1 MDSKYVAYQYM
12 EIVIPCK
19 PTSPNYEVE
28 LLREDT
34 KEIIFSKDFDPKF
47 GFTIF
52 LNNLE
57 AGGNFTCRLVDN
69 ITNFRNVFVEVQ
81 KGELSDYLD
90 LEIIDVP
97 ENCAMNG
104 KSLKLSCNVET
115 NSINMI
121 SSKFLLPNGEEA
133 KSNERMTVGPLKEY
147 DNGFYTILY
156 IHNALKTYDEGN
168 YTCIAEDIYNISV
181 TAIKTIKFT
190 DNPIIQFDSSVSKI
204 DVNLKEYEYTPIVF
218 KFTFIAC
225 PDFTLEVVKDEVLIG
240 KGDKFKKPNKHS
252 LNINED
258 EIKFYITSP
267 VVYDIG
273 NYTFVMSNEG
283 GIIKR
288 NIELI
293 INAGPKCTVKDVET
307 VPGKEI
313 TFLCTCIA
321 YPPADIQWSFKACN
335 YEKNDDIEDYDVDE
349 CDDFMTINA
358 QTSFISTNKYT
369 QSSNITIIASE
380 SGEMECKGQNIINSS
395 SDTAGLVINDMSG
408 IFNLFGIDEHE
419 KIAIGDEIKLVCR
432 ALPRNYTNTIQWHKN
447 DKYIKDKNNI
457 YIIKNN
463 TKYSYGSILHFKGIQ
478 KENEGEYNCGVFD
491 HNHEFHEITKHLKI
505 YDAQYPSIISSFSQN
520 KISKKIGENLKLDCI
535 ADGIPAPRIV
545 WKKNGKLINFDR
557 NATRVILNN
566 MIMTLEFMAL
576 MQEDDGEYVCIAENR
591 LGKASKPFKIHI
603 TSDHS
608 NQTVLI
614 TLSIAL
620 IFALLF
626 LLYAWFYNYRNKKL
640 IAELKA
646 AGLENFEEG
655 NTECINPDINLH
667 EQADLLPYDKNFEFP
682 KNKLELKKQLGAG
695 AFGIVIEA
703 IATGIVVY
711 EPETV
716 VAVKMVKKQAGNEVI
731 KALVSELKI
740 LIHLGQ
746 HLNIVNLLGAV
757 TKDIAKR
764 ELMVIV
770 EYCKYGNLQ
779 NYLVKNRSNF
789 IDQIRNGRIAPV
801 FKKDDSSEGS
811 SSQCVDSP
819 KHINMIIV
827 DDKTNPKSNE
837 HATSNNDT
845 EERSSL
851 CTSDLVCWAFQ
862 VARGMDY
869 LSKMRIIH
877 GDLAARNILLC
888 DNNIVKICDFGL
900 SKSIYKN
907 DIYKRKGENMLPF
920 KWLSLEAISDSIF
933 SVYSDVWSYG
943 IMLWEFFSLGNVP
956 YPGMEAN
963 EKLFYKIRE
972 GYRMEK
978 PEFATEDIHEIMI
991 NCWNVV
997 PESRPL
1003 FKDLERRFSSLMGE
1017 SVKNH
1022 YIVLN
1027 DKYMRANP
1035 RTDKGENSNYLEPI
1049 LSPSADAPKP
1059 IFGQNK
1065 NHYVKQN
1072 VISISDSSK
1081 SDSQQ
1086 MSQANDTNSIVL
1098 NSSSN
1103 IADLKHLNENN
1114 KNVEQQAKFQEELK
1128 LKLMKR
1134 NYSKNT

>member
-1 MDSKYVAYQYM
+1 MRNEKRNWSGNKIFHYIDANYTDSGDDQNGYKKHLEIKSVNVSCVGFIYCIKTSEWDLIESNDDEYLLFENSPKVYLFVNDPENKLYPMDSKYVAQQYT
-12 EIVIPCK
+12 ELIIPCK
-19 PTSPNYEVE
+19 PTLPDYEVE
-28 LLREDT
+28 LLREDN

-90 LEIIDVP
+90 LKIIDLP
-97 ENCAMNG
+97 KNCAING

-133 KSNERMTVGPLKEY
+133 KSNDRM
-147 DNGFYTILY
+147 I
-156 IHNALKTYDEGN
+156 
-168 YTCIAEDIYNISV
+168 
-181 TAIKTIKFT
+181 
-190 DNPIIQFDSSVSKI
+190 FDSLVSKI
-204 DVNLKEYEYTPIVF
+204 DVELEEYKNSKIVF
-218 KFTFIAC
+218 EFTYIAC
-225 PDFTLEVVKDEVLIG
+225 PDFTLEVFKDEVLIVKDDDYEILG
-240 KGDKFKKPNKHS
+240 KHLLGIYEDK
-252 LNINED
+252 
-258 EIKFYITSP
+258 IKFYIRSP
-267 VVYDIG
+267 IVYDIG

-283 GIIKR
+283 GEIKR

-293 INAGPKCTVKDVET
+293 INARPTCTIDDNVQTEL
-307 VPGKEI
+307 GKEI
-313 TFLCTCIA
+313 SFLCTCIA
-321 YPPADIQWSFKACN
+321 YPLADIQWFYKACE
-335 YEKNDDIEDYDVDE
+335 YEVGK
-349 CDDFMTINA
+349 CDDFMMIKA
-358 QTSFISTNKYT
+358 QTSLISKNKYT
-369 QSSNITIIASE
+369 QSSNITFIASK
-380 SGEMECKGQNIINSS
+380 SGRMKCKGQNIINSAS
-395 SDTAGLVINDMSG
+395 AFAGLVITDMSG
-408 IFNLFGIDEHE
+408 IFNLFGIDDHE

-432 ALPRNYTNTIQWHKN
+432 ALRGYYIDSIQWLK
-447 DKYIKDKNNI
+447 DGRPIKDKNNI
-457 YIIKNN
+457 SIIKNN
-463 TKYSYGSILHFKGIQ
+463 TQFSYGKILYFNGIK
-478 KENEGEYNCGVFD
+478 KEDEGEYTCGV
-491 HNHEFHEITKHLKI
+491 
-505 YDAQYPSIISSFSQN
+505 QN
-520 KISKKIGENLKLDCI
+520 EISKKIGENLKLDCM

-591 LGKASKPFKIHI
+591 LGKASKSFKIHV

-1081 SDSQQ
+1081 TDSQQ
-1086 MSQANDTNSIVL
+1086 MSQANDTNSIG
-1098 NSSSN
+1098 N
-1103 IADLKHLNENN
+1103 LNENN
-1114 KNVEQQAKFQEELK
+1114 KNVEQQARFQEELK
-1128 LKLMKR
+1128 LKLLKR
-1134 NYSKNT
+1134 NYT